1 MTRTCALRAF
11 ALTLAAATAAQAAVD
26 GSLVPEFAV
35 TDKLDAETRAA
46 DLGSAPIEERARRS
60 ADALTRAERL
70 RNLPPDQVQAWV
82 AGTLTEAELLPPRT
96 AALPADT
103 ADGAAQVQA
112 EPKPGTRR
120 LFRLL
125 IVGGFCVIMAVA
137 MRRQRRQATEAS
149 GQRSEV
155 RVCKR

>member
-1 MTRTCALRAF
+1 MTRTSFLQAF

-26 GSLVPEFAV
+26 GSLVPDFAV

-46 DLGSAPIEERARRS
+46 HLGSAPIARRS
-60 ADALTRAERL
+60 TDALARAERL
-70 RNLPPDQVQAWV
+70 RNLPPDQVQAWI
-82 AGTLTEAELLPPRT
+82 AGTLTEAELLAPRPPAR
-96 AALPADT
+96 PADP
-103 ADGAAQVQA
+103 ADGAAQAQA
-112 EPKPGTRR
+112 ESKPGTRR

-125 IVGGFCVIMAVA
+125 VVGGFCVIMAAA
-137 MRRQRRQATEAS
+137 MRRQRRQTAETG

>member
-1 MTRTCALRAF
+1 MTRTSFLQAF

-26 GSLVPEFAV
+26 GSLVPDFAV

-46 DLGSAPIEERARRS
+46 HLGSAPIEERARRS
-60 ADALTRAERL
+60 TDALARAERL
-70 RNLPPDQVQAWV
+70 RNLPPDQVQAWI
-82 AGTLTEAELLPPRT
+82 AGTLTEAELLAPRP
-96 AALPADT
+96 PADA
-103 ADGAAQVQA
+103 ADGAAQAQA
-112 EPKPGTRR
+112 ESKPGTRR

-125 IVGGFCVIMAVA
+125 VVGGFCVIMAAA
-137 MRRQRRQATEAS
+137 MHRQRRQTAETG